1 MSVEILLAF
10 ALFAWVSSI
19 TPGPNN
25 LMVLSSGLNFGFRAS
40 IPHVLGISIGFAFM
54 LVAVGLGL
62 ALAFERWPVLYQLLK
77 LAGIAYLLWLA
88 WGLASA
94 GSLALDRRGAAPQ
107 PMGFWAA
114 AAFQWVNPK
123 AWVMAVSAFATYM
136 PARGLGLVLLTA
148 ALFALINL
156 PAVAAWALCGS
167 RLRHWLAEPARQ
179 RVFNRVMAALLV
191 ASLLPLGLEGRG
203 A

>member
-1 MSVEILLAF
+1 MTMEILLAF

-77 LAGIAYLLWLA
+77 IAGVAYLLWLA
-88 WGLASA
+88 WGLASS
-94 GSLALDRRGAAPQ
+94 GSLALDRRGAAPK

-136 PARGLGLVLLTA
+136 PAQGLASVLLTA
-148 ALFALINL
+148 ALFAVINL
-156 PAVAAWALCGS
+156 PSVAAWALCGS
-167 RLRHWLAEPARQ
+167 QLRHWLAEPARQ
-179 RVFNRVMAALLV
+179 RLFNRMMAALLV
-191 ASLLPLGLEGRG
+191 ASLLPLLLEGR
-203 A
+203 AA

>member
-1 MSVEILLAF
+1 MTPEVLLAF

-40 IPHVLGISIGFAFM
+40 VPHVLGISIGFGVM

-62 ALAFERWPVLYQLLK
+62 ALVFERWPVLYQGLK
-77 LAGIAYLLWLA
+77 VVGVLYLLWLA
-88 WGLASA
+88 WGLARA
-94 GSLALDRRGAAPQ
+94 GSLALDRRDGAPR
-107 PMGFWAA
+107 PLGFWGA

-136 PARGLGLVLLTA
+136 PANGLGPVLLTA
-148 ALFALINL
+148 SLFALINL
-156 PAVAAWALCGS
+156 PSVAAWALCGS
-167 RLRHWLAEPARQ
+167 QLRHWLAEPARQ
-179 RVFNRVMAALLV
+179 RLFNRGMAALLV
-191 ASLLPLGLEGRG
+191 LSLLPLLF
-203 A
+203 

>member
-1 MSVEILLAF
+1 MTMEILLAF
-10 ALFAWVSSI
+10 ALFAGVSSI

-25 LMVLSSGLNFGFRAS
+25 LMLLSSGLNFGFRAS

-62 ALAFERWPVLYQLLK
+62 ALAFERWPLLYQLLK
-77 LAGIAYLLWLA
+77 IAGVAYLLWLA

-94 GSLALDRRGAAPQ
+94 GSLSLDRRAGAPK

-123 AWVMAVSAFATYM
+123 AWVMGVSAFATYM
-136 PARGLGLVLLTA
+136 PAKGLTSVLLTA
-148 ALFALINL
+148 TLFALINL
-156 PAVAAWALCGS
+156 PSVAAWALCGS
-167 RLRHWLAEPARQ
+167 QLRHWLAEPARQ
-179 RVFNRVMAALLV
+179 RLFNRVMAALLV
-191 ASLLPLGLEGRG
+191 ASLLPLLFEGKG